1 MLTGRDF
8 SEHDAQTKKE
18 IKKARK
24 EAVHDY
30 VNQKIREAN
39 QRQNEL
45 AVQIENLDDAN
56 VEEQLRKM
64 VKSLQKTESSI
75 SAAIETSQKLLTD
88 IME

>member
-39 QRQNEL
+39 QRQKEL
-45 AVQIENLDDAN
+45 AVQIQPAGKADDCRAG
-56 VEEQLRKM
+56 VIPCRYPQG
-64 VKSLQKTESSI
+64 
-75 SAAIETSQKLLTD
+75 SAGEGP
-88 IME
+88 